1 MFNHRIKHPTIVF
14 EDLGKD
20 YGYIGI
26 THSKVYRKRNNI
38 PLQVNPE
45 KGNSSKACIL
55 PYPRKDKKK
64 SFTPEKKQMTIGSKN
79 RYWINKVKN
88 RPYK

>member
-14 EDLGKD
+14 EDFGDK
-20 YGYIGI
+20 YGYVNI
-26 THSKVYRKRNNI
+26 THSKRYKGSKNI
-38 PLQVNPE
+38 QLPVNPE
-45 KGNSSKACIL
+45 KGNLTKAYIL
-55 PYPRKDKKK
+55 PYPSKDKKK
-64 SFTPEKKQMTIGSKN
+64 SFTSEKKPMTIGSKN